1 MQFHQMKEATNMY
14 LRRNDRKVL
23 RACNQLTKSKHPW
36 DTATETGRELY
47 QIAKSAFIFQT
58 PKVWPIEAVFEI
70 SFIYAMLNPKSF
82 NFETPQPK
90 YVITIKLRYLNLIEL
105 YLKAE

>member
-1 MQFHQMKEATNMY
+1 MINDFLSWMQFHQMKEATNMY

-58 PKVWPIEAVFEI
+58 PKVWPIEACIWNLFLC
-70 SFIYAMLNPKSF
+70 YAESKKF
-82 NFETPQPK
+82 
-90 YVITIKLRYLNLIEL
+90 
-105 YLKAE
+105 

>member
-23 RACNQLTKSKHPW
+23 RACNQLTKSKYPW

-47 QIAKSAFIFQT
+47 QIAKSAFKFKT
-58 PKVWPIEAVFEI
+58 PKVWLILAVFYI
-70 SFIYAMLNPKSF
+70 SYLSYAESKNS
-82 NFETPQPK
+82 
-90 YVITIKLRYLNLIEL
+90 
-105 YLKAE
+105 